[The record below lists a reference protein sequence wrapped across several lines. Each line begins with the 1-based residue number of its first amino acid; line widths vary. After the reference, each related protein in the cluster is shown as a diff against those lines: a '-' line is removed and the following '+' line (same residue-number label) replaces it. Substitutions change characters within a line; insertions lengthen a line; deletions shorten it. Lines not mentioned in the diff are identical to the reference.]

1 MKGESDE
8 TERRSIALD
17 GCFDTIERHV
27 AAKARVDVFA
37 HLSGNKCFGRIG
49 RLFKWLEDGVMP
61 CDFKADFKIR
71 FFAVGQNYAARG
83 VATSGVAG
91 YGGVVFERGCI
102 GCVPI
107 LAIGSGK
114 GLGFVLDASRHGVLM
129 TTTDDRTEICFSL
142 SSFY

>member
-1 MKGESDE
+1 MEGESDE
-8 TERRSIALD
+8 TERRSFALC
-17 GCFDTIERHV
+17 GGFDTIKCHV

-37 HLSGNKCFGRIG
+37 HFSCDKCLGRIG
-49 RLFKWLEDGVMP
+49 RLFKWLEDGVIP
-61 CDFKADFKIR
+61 CDFEADFKIR